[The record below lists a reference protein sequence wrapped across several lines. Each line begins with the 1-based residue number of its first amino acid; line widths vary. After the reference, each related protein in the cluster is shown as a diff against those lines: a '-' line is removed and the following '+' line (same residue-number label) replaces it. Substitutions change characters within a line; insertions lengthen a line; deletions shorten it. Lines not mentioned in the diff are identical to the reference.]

1 MRRKAYITVMLFY
14 VYIEREMWLMGIKI
28 GEEATST
35 LDVDIEYFCS
45 YCGTENL
52 CTETLES
59 KVYTPSIM
67 GINLVKGIKTEA
79 AANVLGLFYNLIDSK
94 DPASFSTVNFSC
106 SCRKCKKQEPWA
118 RMDYSLLDRVS
129 SFCLGVSAVAGLY
142 FLVRLGSFDSNAWY
156 GLIVCAVAA
165 AMCIGILRYKTVH
178 TKKMVSLIKELP
190 LESIPKISFYSR
202 ERHDEFYKRYYL

>member
-129 SFCLGVSAVAGLY
+129 SFALVFLLLQGFIFSYVLGRSIVM
-142 FLVRLGSFDSNAWY
+142 LGMDLLFVQWP
-156 GLIVCAVAA
+156 LLCV
-165 AMCIGILRYKTVH
+165 
-178 TKKMVSLIKELP
+178 
-190 LESIPKISFYSR
+190 LES
-202 ERHDEFYKRYYL
+202 